1 MMFLISLAEFLDKL
15 TIFVREILLMVVA
28 VVAVV
33 VLSGRL
39 VLSSMTRIGLSLV
52 TAFGIEP
59 SDPTSTAT
67 SYF

>member
-1 MMFLISLAEFLDKL
+1 MMFLMPLAEFLDKL

-33 VLSGRL
+33 VLSGLL
-39 VLSSMTRIGLSLV
+39 VLLLMMHIGSSLV
-52 TAFGIEP
+52 TAIGIEP

>member
-28 VVAVV
+28 VV
-33 VLSGRL
+33 VLSGQL
-39 VLSSMTRIGLSLV
+39 VLSSMMRIGSSLV
-52 TAFGIEP
+52 TAVGIEP
-59 SDPTSTAT
+59 SDLTSTAT

>member
-1 MMFLISLAEFLDKL
+1 
-15 TIFVREILLMVVA
+15 MVVA

-39 VLSSMTRIGLSLV
+39 ILSSMMCIGPSLV
-52 TAFGIEP
+52 TAIGIEP